1 MMIAQF
7 PIQDSL
13 TGPKVAAAPPT
24 FRPSRCRKHNS
35 VNLEGRK
42 KLATFHRTARRRFLL
57 LTFALVFS
65 SSVLAAPAA
74 RVEFAVGNVSALA
87 SDGRVRVLVKGVAVE
102 EGDTVNTNEGRVQ
115 LRFTD
120 EGFVSLHT
128 RTVFRIDQYRW
139 SGVKDG
145 SERSFFSL
153 IEGALRTITGKLA
166 KYNRKA
172 YRMSTTVATLG
183 IRGTEYTMQLNGGL
197 SGSVTE
203 GEIEVCNAG
212 GCLAVAAGQSYY
224 VPDANTKPIFSNKQT
239 YLPPPPVGAAT
250 GTVRGVVGDTGGLLD
265 ATTSGALTTLNPAA
279 GSSNSA
285 GATVGTVIGVT
296 QGTAGSLPGGST
308 LTQPAQAV
316 TGTVG
321 ALPGTTGPLSN
332 GIVGTNPQGV
342 PIKLGF

>member
-1 MMIAQF
+1 MTTC
-7 PIQDSL
+7 L
-13 TGPKVAAAPPT
+13 
-24 FRPSRCRKHNS
+24 
-35 VNLEGRK
+35 
-42 KLATFHRTARRRFLL
+42 RTARRPFLL
-57 LTFALVFS
+57 FTFAALLFS

-74 RVEFAVGNVSALA
+74 RVEFAVGNVSAVA
-87 SDGRVRVLVKGVAVE
+87 SDGRVRALVKGAAVE
-102 EGDTVNTNEGRVQ
+102 EGDTVNTNEGRAQ

-139 SGVKDG
+139 SGIKDG

-153 IEGALRTITGKLA
+153 IEGGLRTITGKLA

-197 SGSVTE
+197 SGSVAE

-239 YLPPPPVGAAT
+239 YLPPPQPTGDAALVEGVAGAASGTVGGLVGAA
-250 GTVRGVVGDTGGLLD
+250 DGLLD
-265 ATTSGALTTLNPAA
+265 ATTSAALTTLNATAA
-279 GSSNSA
+279 GLSNTA
-285 GATVGTVIGVT
+285 GITSGLAATPVGAAGGTVTTVT
-296 QGTAGSLPGGST
+296 TTPGT
-308 LTQPAQAV
+308 LT
-316 TGTVG
+316 
-321 ALPGTTGPLSN
+321 S
-332 GIVGTNPQGV
+332 GIVGTSPQGLS
-342 PIKLGF
+342 IKLGF